1 MAPDTQELPPFMG
14 ATRSRSHAS
23 LQGRAGVFLLPVNS
37 LCVPRYIPF
46 LVQAVIPP
54 LGKEPS
60 RKGLLSGLISQNH
73 EESHHSE
80 ILMAEEGAVLTRNLK
95 AAVSAILQGY
105 GGPQRPVTDASAELH
120 TLCGC
125 LELLLQFDQKEQ
137 KSFLR
142 PRKDYWDFLCAT
154 LWRQRGSTEPARF
167 ILAQDKVSRARWPC
181 HRALDRDDLQ
191 GPPSH
196 PSLLR

>member
-95 AAVSAILQGY
+95 GECIWRNFLGLSWGRREGSWEPLCQSPHDPEPDVHHPPAPTPSSCCLGHPPGLRGPAA
-105 GGPQRPVTDASAELH
+105 AS
-120 TLCGC
+120 
-125 LELLLQFDQKEQ
+125 
-137 KSFLR
+137 
-142 PRKDYWDFLCAT
+142 
-154 LWRQRGSTEPARF
+154 
-167 ILAQDKVSRARWPC
+167 
-181 HRALDRDDLQ
+181 DRCQ
-191 GPPSH
+191 C
-196 PSLLR
+196 